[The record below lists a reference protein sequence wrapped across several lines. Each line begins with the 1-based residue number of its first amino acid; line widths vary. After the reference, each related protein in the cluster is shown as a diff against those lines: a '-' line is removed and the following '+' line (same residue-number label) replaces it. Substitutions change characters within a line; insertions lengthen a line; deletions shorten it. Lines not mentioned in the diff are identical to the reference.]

1 MTPLII
7 TPVPRLDEDIYEYTL
22 NILFYSALIHKAE
35 EGGFWITFPDF
46 PECMTQGEDIQAA
59 YAMAYDAL
67 EPAVASRLE
76 NEEPLPE
83 ESHVCSFDS
92 NSFSIV
98 VSFFQK
104 NTGKRKQY
112 QL

>member
-1 MTPLII
+1 MH
-7 TPVPRLDEDIYEYTL
+7 D
-22 NILFYSALIHKAE
+22 A
-35 EGGFWITFPDF
+35 
-46 PECMTQGEDIQAA
+46 GEDIQAA
-59 YAMAYDAL
+59 YAMAYNAL

-83 ESHVCSFDS
+83 ESHVCSFDA
-92 NSFSIV
+92 NSLALLFLFS
-98 VSFFQK
+98 K

>member
-1 MTPLII
+1 M
-7 TPVPRLDEDIYEYTL
+7 
-22 NILFYSALIHKAE
+22 NILWIYFFIPALIHKAE

-83 ESHVCSFDS
+83 ESHVCSFDT

-98 VSFFQK
+98 VPFFQK
-104 NTGKRKQY
+104 NTGKWKQY

>member
-1 MTPLII
+1 M
-7 TPVPRLDEDIYEYTL
+7 

-46 PECMTQGEDIQAA
+46 PECMTQGEDIQDA

-67 EPAVASRLE
+67 ELAIASRLE
-76 NEEPLPE
+76 NEEPLPVE
-83 ESHVCSFDS
+83 FHTCSFDT
-92 NSFSIV
+92 NSFSV
-98 VSFFQK
+98 VFPFFQK

>member
-1 MTPLII
+1 
-7 TPVPRLDEDIYEYTL
+7 
-22 NILFYSALIHKAE
+22 
-35 EGGFWITFPDF
+35 
-46 PECMTQGEDIQAA
+46 
-59 YAMAYDAL
+59 MAYDAL

-83 ESHVCSFDS
+83 ESHVCSFDA

-98 VSFFQK
+98 VPFFQK

>member
-1 MTPLII
+1 MS
-7 TPVPRLDEDIYEYTL
+7 YTL
-22 NILFYSALIHKAE
+22 PSLPY
-35 EGGFWITFPDF
+35 
-46 PECMTQGEDIQAA
+46 
-59 YAMAYDAL
+59 AYDAL

-83 ESHVCSFDS
+83 ESHVCSFDA

-98 VSFFQK
+98 VPFFQK

>member
-1 MTPLII
+1 M
-7 TPVPRLDEDIYEYTL
+7 R
-22 NILFYSALIHKAE
+22 
-35 EGGFWITFPDF
+35 G
-46 PECMTQGEDIQAA
+46 A

-67 EPAVASRLE
+67 ALAVASRLE
-76 NEEPLPE
+76 NEEPLPVK
-83 ESHVCSFDS
+83 SHTCLSDA
-92 NSFSIV
+92 NSFSVV